1 MFKWILWQEGI
12 QCLRLSLEEEISD
25 EDDAEKIDLLQIVGK
40 EPGQDLVVTSWA
52 SGRQSVRNM
61 EIQLT
66 AAAWSDILNHSEIIL
81 PAFLPN
87 ISSARSVAIFSPFP
101 SSYPEI
107 VFPRDLA
114 FFLLPLLQWA
124 EQ

>member
-1 MFKWILWQEGI
+1 M
-12 QCLRLSLEEEISD
+12 SLMTRGPSGTQSSQEEEICD
-25 EDDAEKIDLLQIVGK
+25 EDDAEKIDVRRIVGK
-40 EPGQDLVVTSWA
+40 EPCEDLVVTSWA
-52 SGRQSVRNM
+52 SGQSRNM

-66 AAAWSDILNHSEIIL
+66 AAAWPDILNHSEIIL

-87 ISSARSVAIFSPFP
+87 ISSTRSVAIFSSFP
-101 SSYPEI
+101 SSYPQI

-114 FFLLPLLQWA
+114 FFLLPPLVGT